1 MWEKMGQNG
10 MNERFR
16 GSYIAKID
24 DRGRVK
30 IPAKYLSVL
39 ETDFGKEVY
48 LTSVNGDHILFY
60 PMKVWQEIEKRIAA
74 IPVRDPDME
83 EFISR
88 SSYWGSETEIDSK
101 GRILIPSD
109 LRMASKLESSLLI
122 LGKIDYLVIWNR
134 EVFEARY
141 MGGQFSDEKMHR
153 VSRLLNEFSALPRHE

>member
-10 MNERFR
+10 INERFR
-16 GSYIAKID
+16 GSYIATID

-39 ETDFGKEVY
+39 DQGFGRETY
-48 LTSVNGDHILFY
+48 LTSVNGDHVLFY
-60 PMKVWQEIEKRIAA
+60 PMKVWQEIERKIAA
-74 IPVRDPDME
+74 IPMRDPEME
-83 EFISR
+83 EFVSR
-88 SSYWGSETEIDSK
+88 SSYWGTETEIDPK
-101 GRILIPSD
+101 GRILIPAD
-109 LRMASKLESSLLI
+109 LRAASKLESGLLI
-122 LGKIDYLVIWNR
+122 LGKIDYMVIWNK

>member
-39 ETDFGKEVY
+39 EQDPGGEVY
-48 LTSVNGDHILFY
+48 LTSVNGDHILLY
-60 PMKVWQEIEKRIAA
+60 PMKVWRAIEKKIAA
-74 IPVRDPDME
+74 IPVRDPDLE
-83 EFISR
+83 EFVSR
-88 SSYWGSETEIDSK
+88 SSYWGSESEIDSK
-101 GRILIPSD
+101 GRILVPPD
-109 LRMASKLESSLLI
+109 LRAASKLESSLLI
-122 LGKIDYLVIWNR
+122 LGKIDYLVIWNK

-141 MGGQFSDEKMHR
+141 MGGLFSDEKMHR
-153 VSRLLNEFSALPRHE
+153 ISRLFNEFPSLPRNE

>member
-1 MWEKMGQNG
+1 

-30 IPAKYLSVL
+30 IPAKYLSAL
-39 ETDFGKEVY
+39 ETDFGKDVY
-48 LTSVNGDHILFY
+48 LTSVNGDHVLFY
-60 PMKVWQEIEKRIAA
+60 PMKVWQEIEKKIAA
-74 IPVRDPDME
+74 IPMRDPDME
-83 EFISR
+83 EFVSR
-88 SSYWGSETEIDSK
+88 SSYWGSESEIDPK
-101 GRILIPSD
+101 GRILIPPD
-109 LRMASKLESSLLI
+109 LRAASKLESSLLI
-122 LGKIDYLVIWNR
+122 LGKIDYMVIWNK

>member
-16 GSYIAKID
+16 GSYIATID

-39 ETDFGKEVY
+39 EQGMGREVY

-60 PMKVWQEIEKRIAA
+60 PMKVWQEIERKIAA
-74 IPVRDPDME
+74 IPMRDPEME
-83 EFISR
+83 EFVSR
-88 SSYWGSETEIDSK
+88 SSYWGTETEIDPK
-101 GRILIPSD
+101 GRVLIPAD
-109 LRMASKLESSLLI
+109 LRAASKLESGLLI
-122 LGKIDYLVIWNR
+122 LGKIDYMVIWNK

-141 MGGQFSDEKMHR
+141 MGGQFSDEKLNR
-153 VSRLLNEFSALPRHE
+153 VSRLLNEFSALPRNE